1 MQKKAKSLNPNQ
13 QKRIEELINT
23 FQNGK
28 TFIVN
33 GSLAL
38 VGACELPKAFYTS
51 SRYNGFIYEVGL
63 IGRFED
69 IQKRTQ
75 RFIRKSKRSKKNILV
90 LDNSLIY
97 EITPETKLK
106 DALQKITELAETKKA
121 FLNGEAFHQETIKNT
136 ADEKYQKLTIT
147 NRPLWDELIDQNKN
161 APFTDFVPFEFS
173 KDSSSRIKKLHLY
186 GRILEGLKEKD
197 GIITTSAIEYADDIA
212 DLSIDTR
219 KISRGDL
226 SLPHLRFEGLRFWA
240 DIILARTWKYGDEL
254 LKAEGFTNEEIQ
266 QIKTQPTLPTKYTY
280 WENLSHPYVRDLRVV
295 AFFRGETEIKP
306 RTICHQNERSTI
318 EQEHQKE

>member
-1 MQKKAKSLNPNQ
+1 MLKKDKNLNSKHL
-13 QKRIEELINT
+13 KRIEELINA
-23 FQNGK
+23 FQNQK
-28 TFIVN
+28 TFVIN
-33 GSLAL
+33 GSLAC
-38 VGACELPKAFYTS
+38 VGACELPKDFYTS
-51 SRYNGFIYEVGL
+51 SRYDGFIYEVGL

-75 RFIRKSKRSKKNILV
+75 RFIRKAKRSKKNILV

-106 DALQKITELAETKKA
+106 DALQKIAEITETKKA
-121 FLNGEAFHQETIKNT
+121 FLKGAEFHQETIKN
-136 ADEKYQKLTIT
+136 AIDEKHQKLTIT
-147 NRPLWDELIDQNKN
+147 NQPLWDELIEQNKN

-173 KDSSSRIKKLHLY
+173 KDSSSRIKKLNLY
-186 GRILEGLKEKD
+186 GRILEGSREKD
-197 GIITTSAIEYADDIA
+197 GIITASAIEYADDIA

-219 KISRGDL
+219 KISRGDT

-254 LKAEGFTNEEIQ
+254 LKAEGFTSEEIE
-266 QIKTQPTLPTKYTY
+266 QIKAHPTLPTKYTY
-280 WENLSHPYVRDLRVV
+280 WENLSHPYVRDLRVTT
-295 AFFRGETEIKP
+295 FFRGETEIKP
-306 RTICHQNERSTI
+306 RTICHQNKLSTI